1 MKRNRKRLVFFGC
14 LTLCMML
21 VIFLFSAQDGTESG
35 GLSAWLMQ
43 SAFGRLLLRILP
55 PLSDQ
60 GMDHDLR
67 KYAHMAEFAMLA
79 MPAFGFFRELLP
91 GQRRWPAFLTGLLF
105 CFLYACSDEFHQLF
119 VPGRAGM
126 FSDVL
131 IDTVGVQFGLTGAC
145 ALSFLRKEP
154 Q

>member
-1 MKRNRKRLVFFGC
+1 
-14 LTLCMML
+14 
-21 VIFLFSAQDGTESG
+21 
-35 GLSAWLMQ
+35 
-43 SAFGRLLLRILP
+43 
-55 PLSDQ
+55 
-60 GMDHDLR
+60 
-67 KYAHMAEFAMLA
+67 MLA
-79 MPAFGFFRELLP
+79 IPAFGFFRELLP

-131 IDTVGVQFGLTGAC
+131 IDTVGVLFGLTAAC

-154 Q
+154 K

>member
-43 SAFGRLLLRILP
+43 SAFGRLLRILP

-131 IDTVGVQFGLTGAC
+131 IDTVGVLFGLTGAC

>member
-1 MKRNRKRLVFFGC
+1 MTRNTKRLLLFGG
-14 LTLCMML
+14 LTLCMMIA
-21 VIFLFSAQDGTESG
+21 IFLFSAQDGTESG
-35 GLSAWLMQ
+35 SLSAWLAQ
-43 SAFGRLLLRILP
+43 SPFGRVLLRILP

-67 KYAHMAEFAMLA
+67 KYAHMAEYAMLA
-79 MPAFGFFRELLP
+79 MPAFGFFRELL
-91 GQRRWPAFLTGLLF
+91 QHSSRWPVFLTGLLF

-119 VPGRAGM
+119 VPGRAGL

-131 IDTVGVQFGLTGAC
+131 IDTVGVLFGLTAAC

-154 Q
+154 R

>member
-1 MKRNRKRLVFFGC
+1 MKRNTKRLILFGC
-14 LTLCMML
+14 LTLFMMV
-21 VIFLFSAQDGTESG
+21 VIFLFSAQDGNSSG
-35 GLSAWLMQ
+35 SLSTRLAE

-60 GMDHDLR
+60 GMRHDLR
-67 KYAHMAEFAMLA
+67 KYAHMAEFAVMA
-79 MPAFGFFRELLP
+79 MPAFGFFRELL
-91 GQRRWPAFLTGLLF
+91 GRSSRLPAFAAGLLF
-105 CFLYACSDEFHQLF
+105 CFLYACTDEFHQLF
-119 VPGRAGM
+119 VSGRAGQ

-131 IDTVGVQFGLTGAC
+131 IDTVGILFGLTAAC